1 MVGGGGD
8 LSNVKR
14 LSISSVRPII
24 YQTELTTLVMLWY
37 YLICSL
43 DRQALWVEFVI
54 QPRSTSSPFV
64 TIRVWPIIHS
74 NSAQIAST
82 IKGLFHQDSEH
93 CKNIARIANAV
104 QVTKGSREKSWYFTV
119 RLTIKG
125 GGSATLALTVSK
137 CENFDPFFSMEYY
150 SMVLKTHF
158 ISLWGV
164 SKMHY

>member
-104 QVTKGSREKSWYFTV
+104 QVTKGSREKKLIFYGQADH
-119 RLTIKG
+119 KG
-125 GGSATLALTVSK
+125 
-137 CENFDPFFSMEYY
+137 
-150 SMVLKTHF
+150 
-158 ISLWGV
+158 WGV
-164 SKMHY
+164 SHLGPDRKQMWKFWPTFFISIWFFSNPLKCLASVQDL